1 MTIGRGPTWL
11 TSAAQIIVTGRTRM
25 VILKRTTEGSTTR
38 TAQLSPTIRQGTIR
52 TVIHSRTS
60 LIDTRTPGL
69 TRLIVTTPTDIA
81 NDIDAMGSGW
91 EFACDSFRGPSL
103 DTP

>member
-25 VILKRTTEGSTTR
+25 VIRKATTEANTIR
-38 TAQLSPTIRQGTIR
+38 TAQLSR
-52 TVIHSRTS
+52 TTLTGITRIVIHSRTS
-60 LIDTRTPGL
+60 LVDTVTPGL